1 MWEFYQPAIFKW
13 MFCPYLIYLV
23 IICYNSGYLM
33 GHFMQIV
40 EQMEEREKEE
50 PDYASKS
57 SDRAHRDRIRMQ
69 GLGLTVIA
77 LLLLLAFF
85 SLELKQMNSMGMT
98 NYLADV
104 WNIIDLSSAMLN
116 LSFSTMFIWCLVTD
130 EVNNK
135 INKSDASFS
144 FVTTH
149 TVAGF
154 ACMFMWLKVFYWCRL
169 FSNLAYYV
177 KLI

>member
-1 MWEFYQPAIFKW
+1 
-13 MFCPYLIYLV
+13 
-23 IICYNSGYLM
+23 M
-33 GHFMQIV
+33 GHFMQVV
-40 EQMEEREKEE
+40 EQMEE
-50 PDYASKS
+50 PGYVLNT
-57 SDRAHRDRIRMQ
+57 SDRTHRDRIRMQ

-116 LSFSTMFIWCLVTD
+116 LSFSTMFIWCLVVD
-130 EVNNK
+130 EV
-135 INKSDASFS
+135 KSGASFS